1 MSEEN
6 LKETTEY
13 TAGIYQLKTND
24 LAEGGENG
32 VLNTPLRQLA
42 NRTAFLKKRTEEVE
56 AKIPGTE
63 SFERIYQQI
72 AGLDVSKI
80 EKRTDH
86 LERITGDLMLVLDAN
101 LMYPDAD
108 AILVENF
115 DDPDK
120 VDLTEVQVTSVIS
133 GDDSI
138 DVVDSTNL
146 VIGANYILTDGENQ
160 EEAQIKSINVSGTT
174 HRIVFETPVINQYDA
189 NRTKMHRSSIAVY
202 NGRAYG
208 GGSIKT
214 DTYAPGIDWKGSTTS
229 QDVTAAAGAFTNE
242 SDYELTGVVFSNG
255 KAVLGGQAVGIVLV
269 KTGGGAG
276 TWAQVNAEGDNL
288 Q

>member
-1 MSEEN
+1 LSDEN

-13 TAGIYQLKTND
+13 TEGIYQLKTND

-42 NRTAFLKKRTEEVE
+42 NRTNFLKQRANEIE

-63 SFERIYQQI
+63 SFDRIYQQI
-72 AGLDVSKI
+72 ASLDVSKI

-120 VDLTEVQVTSVIS
+120 VDLAEVQVTSVIS

-138 DVVDSTNL
+138 DVVDAANL

-160 EEAQIKSINVSGTT
+160 EAAQIKSINVSGTT
-174 HRIVFETPVINQYDA
+174 HRIMFETPVINQYDA
-189 NRTKMHRSSIAVY
+189 SRTKLYRSSIAVY

-214 DTYAPGIDWKGSTTS
+214 DVYSPGIDWKGSTDS
-229 QDVTAAAGAFTNE
+229 KDVVAAATAAFTNE
-242 SDYELTGVVFSNG
+242 SDYELTGVVFSDG
-255 KAVLGGQAVGIVLV
+255 KAVLGGQAIGIALV

-288 Q
+288 